1 MREGGEGNRTN
12 EENANLFDKNVFRPR
27 KTGAS
32 ELRDFTSNTNNREL
46 ATSNPTES
54 RSLFLAAQKIL
65 LGIEIGILII
75 LTQISHNNTTAASNS
90 GGLTRQLN
98 TFPRKFSLTI
108 GMFCES
114 KKLEVRYS
122 LAIRIVRSR
131 TASFLSPFS
140 RNTAQDEFKVKYGK

>member
-12 EENANLFDKNVFRPR
+12 EEKANLIDKNVFRPR

-54 RSLFLAAQKIL
+54 RSLFLAAQTIL

-90 GGLTRQLN
+90 GGLTRQ
-98 TFPRKFSLTI
+98 
-108 GMFCES
+108 
-114 KKLEVRYS
+114 
-122 LAIRIVRSR
+122 A
-131 TASFLSPFS
+131 
-140 RNTAQDEFKVKYGK
+140 

>member
-90 GGLTRQLN
+90 GGLTRQ
-98 TFPRKFSLTI
+98 
-108 GMFCES
+108 
-114 KKLEVRYS
+114 V
-122 LAIRIVRSR
+122 
-131 TASFLSPFS
+131 
-140 RNTAQDEFKVKYGK
+140 